1 MWRLAGTKKEVMAA
15 YAEALLGGTGWLS
28 AVLHVPGVT
37 YPMDASGAAGVG
49 EDAEP
54 VPVAAE

>member
-1 MWRLAGTKKEVMAA
+1 MAA